1 MYLNRGDL
9 SVTWISSTQT
19 IRNTPPSLLY
29 LPKTKQNTSTGE
41 VVQNSTLDSL
51 SEPKK
56 KKKNKKMA
64 ARINQ
69 SIQNTLWLLNPL
81 HNPSKLLK
89 PTPHF
94 RSNPFFSSSSYRS
107 KRALFCT
114 CTSASSDK
122 SLQDG
127 GEPFVL
133 TTPLY
138 YVNAPP
144 HMGSAYS
151 TIAADAIARFQV
163 PFAFIFE
170 WKCFFNKWG
179 LQKFWIFW
187 TIFVKVKLY
196 LVAMCMKLRETKSWV
211 CFLCRFYL
219 FNVWIWASLIVTKG
233 QVINSFQ
240 LFYFWFVYVSW
251 IDKMSKNKVKSS
263 GLY

>member
-1 MYLNRGDL
+1 
-9 SVTWISSTQT
+9 
-19 IRNTPPSLLY
+19 
-29 LPKTKQNTSTGE
+29 
-41 VVQNSTLDSL
+41 
-51 SEPKK
+51 
-56 KKKNKKMA
+56 MA

-114 CTSASSDK
+114 CTSASASSDK

-196 LVAMCMKLRETKSWV
+196 LVAMCMKLTETKSWV